1 MNELISIITPS
12 YNSEKYLKECIE
24 SVLNQTYSN
33 WEMLIV
39 DDASI
44 DGSRSIIESYSSKE
58 SRIKAILLDENI
70 GAAEARNIA
79 IDRSEGRY
87 IAFLDSDDIWFP
99 EKLDIQLMFM
109 RDNKYSF
116 TFSSYEV
123 ITEDGLKVTSR
134 ISVPIKISY
143 SQYLKNTIIGC
154 LTVMIDKSKFDNIKM
169 PILRS
174 SHDMALWLDLLREE
188 GYAYGIQQPL
198 AQYRNVKSSNT
209 SNKFKAACDVWK
221 VYRHHENLNFLY
233 SIYNFMFYV
242 FNAFKKRI

>member
-33 WEMLIV
+33 WEMLLV

-44 DGSRSIIESYSSKE
+44 DGSRSIIENYSSKE
-58 SRIKAILLDENI
+58 SRIKAILLDKNI

-87 IAFLDSDDIWFP
+87 IAFLDSDDIWFS

-109 RDNKYSF
+109 RDNKCSF

-123 ITEDGLKVTSR
+123 ISEDGLKVVSR
-134 ISVPIKISY
+134 ISIPIKISY

-154 LTVMIDKSKFDNIKM
+154 LTVMIDKSRFDNIKM

-174 SHDMALWLDLLREE
+174 SHDMALWLDLLREG

-209 SNKFKAACDVWK
+209 SNKFKAAYDVWK
-221 VYRHHENLNFLY
+221 VYRYHENLSFLY

>member
-58 SRIKAILLDENI
+58 SRIKTILLDENS
-70 GAAEARNIA
+70 GAAKARNIA

-87 IAFLDSDDIWFP
+87 IAFLDSDDIWVP
-99 EKLDIQLMFM
+99 EKLEIQLMFM
-109 RDNKYSF
+109 KDNKYAF
-116 TFSSYEV
+116 TFSSYDV

-134 ISVPIKISY
+134 ILVPIKISY

-154 LTVMIDKSKFDNIKM
+154 LTVMIDKSKFD
-169 PILRS
+169 
-174 SHDMALWLDLLREE
+174 
-188 GYAYGIQQPL
+188 
-198 AQYRNVKSSNT
+198 
-209 SNKFKAACDVWK
+209 KF
-221 VYRHHENLNFLY
+221 F
-233 SIYNFMFYV
+233 
-242 FNAFKKRI
+242 

>member
-58 SRIKAILLDENI
+58 PRIKAILLDKNI
-70 GAAEARNIA
+70 GASEARNIA
-79 IDRSEGRY
+79 IDKSEGRY
-87 IAFLDSDDIWFP
+87 IAFLDSDDIWFS
-99 EKLDIQLMFM
+99 EKLDVQLMFM
-109 RDNKYSF
+109 RDNKCSF
-116 TFSSYEV
+116 TFSSYEI

-134 ISVPIKISY
+134 ILVPIKISY

-174 SHDMALWLDLLREE
+174 SHDMALWLELLREG

-221 VYRHHENLNFLY
+221 VYRYHENLSFLY

-242 FNAFKKRI
+242 FNAFKKRM

>member
-33 WEMLIV
+33 WEMLLV

-58 SRIKAILLDENI
+58 SRIKTILLDENS
-70 GAAEARNIA
+70 GAAKARNIA

-87 IAFLDSDDIWFP
+87 IAFLDSDDIWFS
-99 EKLDIQLMFM
+99 EKLEIQLMFM
-109 RDNKYSF
+109 RDNKYAF
-116 TFSSYEV
+116 TFSSYDV
-123 ITEDGLKVTSR
+123 ITEDALRVVSR
-134 ISVPIKISY
+134 ISAPIKISY

-174 SHDMALWLDLLREE
+174 SHDMALWLDLLRERE
-188 GYAYGIQQPL
+188 YAYGIQQSL
-198 AQYRNVKSSNT
+198 AQYRSVKSSNT

-221 VYRHHENLNFLY
+221 VYRDHESLNFLY

-242 FNAFKKRI
+242 VNAFKKRI